1 MLNTFHLR
9 TFLAVV
15 DRGNYS
21 AAAAALHMTQPA
33 VSQQIRALE
42 EQLGDIRL
50 FRRVG
55 QRMVLTHAG
64 EELLVSARELV
75 RLAERAEETLMAL
88 KGQVAGRVVLGCT
101 SGGGERLLPRLLAGF
116 HEQFPGVGLELEIA
130 SPEVLLDGLT
140 DRSLNLALLQ
150 EPQRRRGLESTP
162 LAKEP
167 LILAAPAGHPVLK
180 QEQLPPAALCEYP
193 LILPRSG
200 TALRRAI
207 EDLLRRRGVT
217 LAELRPCLETDS
229 ATAQLQ
235 AVRAGMGLAFL
246 PRSCVPARGE
256 GVDHV
261 DLASGP
267 LEVNW
272 FLVRV
277 RERSGPGPTQS
288 LFNFLTGPPGRAI
301 IARAGLQ
308 PPSGEAERQPPLV
321 RTDGV

>member
-15 DRGNYS
+15 DTGNYS

-42 EQLGDIRL
+42 EQLGGIRL

-55 QRMVLTHAG
+55 QRMALTHAG
-64 EELLVSARELV
+64 EELLPTARELV

-101 SGGGERLLPRLLAGF
+101 PGGGERLLPRLLAGF
-116 HEQFPGVGLELEIA
+116 REQFPGVGLELVVA
-130 SPEVLLDGLT
+130 STEALLDGLA

-150 EPQRRRGLESTP
+150 EQQRRRGLESTL
-162 LAKEP
+162 LAAEP
-167 LILAAPAGHPVLK
+167 LILAAPVGHAVLK

-200 TALRRAI
+200 TTLRRVI
-207 EDLLRRRGVT
+207 EDLLRRRGVS
-217 LAELRPCLETDS
+217 LADLRPCLETDS

-235 AVRAGMGLAFL
+235 AVRAGLGLAFL
-246 PRSCVPARGE
+246 PWSCAPARGE
-256 GVDHV
+256 GVGHV
-261 DLASGP
+261 DLAGAP
-267 LEVNW
+267 LEVAW

-277 RERSGPGPTQS
+277 RERSSPGATQS
-288 LFNFLTGPPGRAI
+288 LYNFLTGPQGQAI

-308 PPSGEAERQPPLV
+308 PPPEHPEPRPPPVER
-321 RTDGV
+321 

>member
-1 MLNTFHLR
+1 MLSTFHLR

-15 DRGNYS
+15 DTGNYS

-42 EQLGDIRL
+42 EQLGGIRL

-64 EELLVSARELV
+64 EELLASARELV

-101 SGGGERLLPRLLAGF
+101 PGGGERLLPRLLAGF
-116 HEQFPGVGLELEIA
+116 HEQFPGVGLELVVA
-130 SPEVLLDGLT
+130 STEALLDGLAN
-140 DRSLNLALLQ
+140 RSLNLALLQ
-150 EPQRRRGLESTP
+150 EPQRRRGLESTL
-162 LAKEP
+162 LATEP
-167 LILAAPAGHPVLK
+167 LILAAPAGHPLLR
-180 QEQLPPAALCEYP
+180 QEQLPPATLCEHP

-207 EDLLRRRGVT
+207 EDLLRRRGVNV
-217 LAELRPCLETDS
+217 ADLRPCLETDS

-235 AVRAGMGLAFL
+235 AVRAGLGLAFL
-246 PRSCVPARGE
+246 PRSCAPIRGE
-256 GVDHV
+256 GVGHV
-261 DLASGP
+261 DLAGASLNLG
-267 LEVNW
+267 W
-272 FLVRV
+272 FIVRV
-277 RERSGPGPTQS
+277 RERSGPGPAQS
-288 LFNFLTGPPGRAI
+288 LFTFLTGSPGRAI

-308 PPSGEAERQPPLV
+308 PASGEAERQALPV
-321 RTDGV
+321 HADGA